1 MKTNN
6 TWLYLSFILAFGCNV
21 DNNNRSTGGAEFG
34 GAGGTAGHAGE
45 GGSGGQDVENAAN
58 GGAAPETQCERGL
71 VVVLG
76 DYESTNIAISKLDG
90 TTKSGSFISSGA
102 TKPGLSL
109 AISGDVEVPKAAPV
123 SGRVVL
129 LDRFGTN
136 VVTWLDLET
145 AEVKGQL
152 AVGTGFE
159 SNPQDY
165 IEYATDRAVISRFG
179 SNSKPGAQDFDAGG
193 DLLLID
199 TKTPKILGR
208 IAMPEENSELL
219 PRPSGMTT
227 LDDTI
232 VVTLGRLSSDFGSTG
247 DGRFVGVSPK
257 DKKVLWTVDLKGVKN
272 CGRLAKSPSG
282 KLGAMACSSQ
292 LDSITYLYQPS
303 ESDIVIFDLTVTPPK
318 EIRRLG
324 LGKAIDSGLQST
336 VEFASE
342 SKLFATAYGGNSV
355 PGDRA
360 LSVDVETGDY
370 DTLLES
376 KAPYKFSGMHCAP
389 GCGDICVL
397 ADMESG
403 KLRRFSVS
411 SKGKFTALEDVTVES
426 KIGLPPRGIGA
437 I

>member
-1 MKTNN
+1 MKKN

-21 DNNNRSTGGAEFG
+21 DNNNQATGGAEFG
-34 GAGGTAGHAGE
+34 GAGGAAGNAGE
-45 GGSGGQDVENAAN
+45 GGSGGKDIENSAN
-58 GGAAPETQCERGL
+58 GGANTEKQCDRGL

-76 DYESTNIAISKLDG
+76 DYESTNIAISNLDG

-109 AISGDVEVPKAAPV
+109 AISGDVEVPNAAPA

-129 LDRFGTN
+129 LDRYGTN
-136 VVTWLDLET
+136 VITWLELET
-145 AEVKGQL
+145 AKVIGQL

-165 IEYATDRAVISRFG
+165 LEYATDRAVISRFG
-179 SNSKPGAQDFDAGG
+179 SNPTPGAQDFDAGG

-199 TKTPKILGR
+199 TKAPKILGR
-208 IAMPEENSELL
+208 IAMTEEDSELL

-227 LDDTI
+227 LGDTV
-232 VVTLGRLSSDFGSTG
+232 VVTLGRLSSDFSLAGN
-247 DGRFVGVSPK
+247 GRFVGVSPTE
-257 DKKVLWTVDLKGVKN
+257 KKVLWTVDLKGVKN

-292 LDSITYLYQPS
+292 IDPKTYLYQPS

-318 EIRRLG
+318 EVRRLG

-342 SKLFATAYGGNSV
+342 SKLFATVYGGNSV

-360 LSVDVETGDY
+360 LSVDVETGEY
-370 DTLLES
+370 DTLIES
-376 KAPYKFSGMHCAP
+376 KAPYKFFGMHCAP

-411 SKGKFTALEDVTVES
+411 SKGKFTALDDVTVET
-426 KIGLPPRGIGA
+426 KIGLPPHGIGA